1 MLGRRVINSS
11 RNYQTTGGIDQT
23 AETIG
28 DRIRRFRKEREW
40 SQIYLGFEVG
50 VTAATISKY
59 EKDKLKIDVETADRL
74 ADIFHVT
81 LDKLVHG
88 DEPTKKSKFYNECDE
103 LRAIIKD
110 EVDQVNDKE
119 DLREIKQEI
128 DKRLA
133 KHKKHKQ

>member
-1 MLGRRVINSS
+1 MLGRRVISSS
-11 RNYQTTGGIDQT
+11 RIYRTTGGIDQT

-81 LDKLVHG
+81 LDNLVHG
-88 DEPTKKSKFYNECDE
+88 DKPMKRVKFQDELEE
-103 LRAIIKD
+103 LRADIKD
-110 EVDQVNDKE
+110 EVDQINDPK
-119 DLREIKQEI
+119 DLREIKREV
-128 DKRLA
+128 DKKLA
-133 KHKKHKQ
+133 KH